1 MFLLN
6 KLKKLCGRKK
16 FWMITNTR
24 IKRSIQG
31 RGFWLSGLTV
41 TVVMFRISLNL
52 MEIFGLRL
60 LYRVESRRKN
70 MEEYDVVF

>member
-1 MFLLN
+1 
-6 KLKKLCGRKK
+6 
-16 FWMITNTR
+16 
-24 IKRSIQG
+24 
-31 RGFWLSGLTV
+31 
-41 TVVMFRISLNL
+41 